1 MCTSSFAC
9 RMPKTLFARCIQIHR
24 GKFPTQTYR
33 TLQARSKQRTGRSG
47 PGTLGGRSAP
57 DPGGVRVS
65 GSHGARTYGYGSR
78 VGIAA
83 ACPRRASAAGLCQRK
98 NPIVPVSSPV
108 QAPGTA
114 PHLTRRRRR
123 RDRERLLWS
132 GVAPMAIGQG
142 MPGAG
147 ALVPGHERHL
157 SQTEHA

>member
-1 MCTSSFAC
+1 MQDAQDS
-9 RMPKTLFARCIQIHR
+9 LRCMIQIHR

-33 TLQARSKQRTGRSG
+33 TFQARSKQRTGRSG
-47 PGTLGGRSAP
+47 PGTGRKKRPGPGRRARVRFP
-57 DPGGVRVS
+57 RCAHVRVRQPRRDRGGVPAPRFCR
-65 GSHGARTYGYGSR
+65 RTL
-78 VGIAA
+78 
-83 ACPRRASAAGLCQRK
+83 PKKK
-98 NPIVPVSSPV
+98 NPSFLLALQCRRP
-108 QAPGTA
+108 A